1 MSTLSAPAY
10 RRMTREL
17 LDWFE
22 EHRRDLPW
30 RRTSDAYRI
39 WVSEV
44 MLQQTQVRT
53 VIPYYQ
59 RFLARFPDLAA
70 LAAAPLDDVLK
81 HWEGLGYY
89 ARARNLH
96 AAARSLANAAV
107 PNDPECF
114 GALPGVGGYMRAAV
128 MSIAF
133 GRPLAAVDG
142 NVKRVLARVFAIEDA
157 VDRPAG
163 ARAVQAFADALLDAK
178 QPGEFN
184 QAMMELGAV
193 LCRPRQPLCEACP
206 WSESCAALAA
216 GRWERYPRTSPKR
229 AVPTARIAVGV
240 VSRRGRLLI
249 TRRAESAM
257 LGGLWEFPGGKI
269 RRGETAADACR
280 REIREETGLDVDVVE
295 HVASVQHAYSHL
307 KVKIEV
313 FRCTHR
319 KGRVHLRGPVDHRW
333 ILLEETADYA
343 FPKANHKFLPALK
356 RPSKTPGRGL
366 T

>member
-1 MSTLSAPAY
+1 
-10 RRMTREL
+10 MTRAL

-22 EHRRDLPW
+22 ENRRDLPW
-30 RRTSDAYRI
+30 RRTGDPYRI

-59 RFLARFPDLAA
+59 RFLARFPDLAT

-96 AAARSLANAAV
+96 AAARALHGNAV
-107 PNDPECF
+107 PDDPERF
-114 GALPGVGGYMRAAV
+114 GDLPGVGSYMRAAV

-142 NVKRVLARVFAIEDA
+142 NVKRVLARAFAVAHA

-163 ARAVQAFADALLDAK
+163 IRALQALADDLLDRAR
-178 QPGEFN
+178 PGEFN
-184 QAMMELGAV
+184 QAMMELGALV
-193 LCRPRQPLCEACP
+193 CRPRNPLCDSCP
-206 WSESCAALAA
+206 WAASCAALAA
-216 GRWERYPRTSPKR
+216 GAPEHYPLTSPKR

-249 TRRAESAM
+249 TRRAESSM

-269 RRGETAADACR
+269 RRGETPADACR
-280 REIREETGLDVDVVE
+280 REIREETGLDVDVIE

-313 FRCTHR
+313 FRCAHR
-319 KGRVHLRGPVDHRW
+319 KGRVRLQGPVDHRW
-333 ILLEETADYA
+333 ILLEETAHYA
-343 FPKANHKFLPALK
+343 FPKANHKFLPALQRSAK
-356 RPSKTPGRGL
+356 PPRRGL

>member
-1 MSTLSAPAY
+1 
-10 RRMTREL
+10 MTREL

-22 EHRRDLPW
+22 ENRRDLPW
-30 RRTSDAYRI
+30 RNTSDPYRI

-53 VIPYYQ
+53 VIPYYG
-59 RFLARFPDLAA
+59 RFLSRFPDLQSF
-70 LAAAPLDDVLK
+70 AAAPLDDVLK

-96 AAARSLANAAV
+96 AAARTLKGNTV
-107 PNDPECF
+107 PDDPESF
-114 GALPGVGGYMRAAV
+114 GELPGVGAYMRAAV

-142 NVKRVLARVFAIEDA
+142 NVKRVLARVFAIEHA
-157 VDRPAG
+157 VDRPTG
-163 ARAVQAFADALLDAK
+163 ARAVQGFADALLDSD

-184 QAMMELGAV
+184 QAMMELGAIV
-193 LCRPRQPLCEACP
+193 CRPRNPQCNECP
-206 WSESCAALAA
+206 WSKSCASFIA
-216 GRWERYPRTSPKR
+216 GSWERFPRTSPKR

-269 RRGETAADACR
+269 RRGESAADACR

-313 FRCTHR
+313 FRCNHR
-319 KGRVHLRGPVDHRW
+319 KGRVRLHGPVDHRW
-333 ILLEETADYA
+333 ILLEETANYA

-356 RPSKTPGRGL
+356 RPAKPRRRAL